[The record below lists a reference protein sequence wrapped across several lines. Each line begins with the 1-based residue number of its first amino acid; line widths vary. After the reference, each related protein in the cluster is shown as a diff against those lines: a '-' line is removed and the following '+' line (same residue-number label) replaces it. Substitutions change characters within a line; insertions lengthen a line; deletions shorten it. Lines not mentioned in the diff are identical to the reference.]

1 MGFFNKIKKSFEL
14 KQNSPT
20 IESLEKTKKK
30 ILVLKKQFDLEP
42 ENSKILI
49 ELYACYVELSDLE
62 NKIQCLKKLS
72 NILPHDFYPFQQ
84 LADIYLNELN
94 DKDEAQIYQS
104 KANDLKNN
112 F

>member
-1 MGFFNKIKKSFEL
+1 M
-14 KQNSPT
+14 
-20 IESLEKTKKK
+20 
-30 ILVLKKQFDLEP
+30 
-42 ENSKILI
+42 I